1 MTTDAYKAAVSKL
14 EQIED
19 FVKGIDFDYEALDK
33 IKETKEELDSSLKKL
48 EDSKKEVKRLK
59 EQVEVAEQ
67 ELADAEGSFQKY
79 QAAVNVGYDDNCTLA
94 LRDRFK
100 VELEE
105 IKEGWVEVCQA
116 LESAEQAVTDLT
128 AEVGE
133 WRSELADL
141 EEDFEPHPQ
150 DLDTPEENFDAACNM
165 VLCTEY
171 RSGWSTD
178 KEDMGAA
185 EVRLTL
191 AIGGPSIYLTAD
203 YDDGEVSNPKL
214 TCVWWGDRAE
224 ITEKQDVMVRFL
236 EYVNV

>member
-14 EQIED
+14 EQIESI
-19 FVKGIDFDYEALDK
+19 VKGIDFDYEELNK
-33 IKETKEELDSSLKKL
+33 LKETEEELASSLEKL

-59 EQVEVAEQ
+59 EQVELAEQ
-67 ELADAEGSFQKY
+67 ELADVEGNFQKY
-79 QAAVNVGYDDNCTLA
+79 QSAVDAGYDDKETLA
-94 LRDRFK
+94 LRGNYK
-100 VELEE
+100 VDLEE
-105 IKEGWVEVCQA
+105 AKVGWAEVCQE
-116 LESAEQAVTDLT
+116 LENAKQAVTELT

-133 WRSELADL
+133 WRSELAKL
-141 EEDFEPHPQ
+141 EEDFEPHPL
-150 DLDTPEENFDAACNM
+150 DLDTPDENFGAACNM

-178 KEDMGAA
+178 KEVLDVT

-203 YDDGEVSNPKL
+203 YDDGEISNPKL
-214 TCVWWGDRAE
+214 TCVWWGDHAE
-224 ITEKQDVMVRFL
+224 ITEKQDVMVRFM

>member
-19 FVKGIDFDYEALDK
+19 FVKGIDFDYEELNK

-67 ELADAEGSFQKY
+67 EFADVEGKFQKY
-79 QAAVNVGYDDNCTLA
+79 QAAVDAGYDDNCTLA
-94 LRDRFK
+94 LRDNYK
-100 VELEE
+100 VDLEE
-105 IKEGWVEVCQA
+105 IKEGWVGACQE
-116 LESAEQAVTDLT
+116 LENAKQAVTELT
-128 AEVGE
+128 VEVGE
-133 WRSELADL
+133 WRSELAKL
-141 EEDFEPHPQ
+141 EEDFEPHPL
-150 DLDTPEENFDAACNM
+150 DLDTSDENFDEACNM

-171 RSGWSTD
+171 RSGWSSDREGMVVT
-178 KEDMGAA
+178 

-191 AIGGPSIYLTAD
+191 AVGGPSIYLTAD

-224 ITEKQDVMVRFL
+224 ITEKQDVMVRVM

>member
-1 MTTDAYKAAVSKL
+1 MTTDAYKAAASKL

-67 ELADAEGSFQKY
+67 ELADVEGNFQKY
-79 QAAVNVGYDDNCTLA
+79 QAAVDAGYDDNCTLA
-94 LRDRFK
+94 LRDNYK
-100 VELEE
+100 VDLEE
-105 IKEGWVEVCQA
+105 IKEGWAETCQA
-116 LESAEQAVTDLT
+116 LEQAQQAGADLT

-133 WRSELADL
+133 WRYELADL

-150 DLDTPEENFDAACNM
+150 DLDTPEENFDEACNM
-165 VLCTEY
+165 VLCAEY

-191 AIGGPSIYLTAD
+191 AIGGPSIFLTAD
-203 YDDGEVSNPKL
+203 YDDGAVSNPKL
-214 TCVWWGDRAE
+214 TCVWWGDSAE
-224 ITEKQDVMVRFL
+224 ITEKQDVMMRFM

>member
-1 MTTDAYKAAVSKL
+1 MTTDAYKAAISKL

-48 EDSKKEVKRLK
+48 EDSKKEVKQLK
-59 EQVEVAEQ
+59 NEIEVAEQ
-67 ELADAEGSFQKY
+67 ELADAEGKFQKY
-79 QAAVNVGYDDNCTLA
+79 QAAVDAGYDDKETLT
-94 LRDRFK
+94 LRDNYK
-100 VELEE
+100 TDLEE
-105 IKEGWVEVCQA
+105 IKEDWAGTCQE
-116 LESAEQAVTDLT
+116 LESATQALADIT

-133 WRSELADL
+133 WRSELAAL

-150 DLDTPEENFDAACNM
+150 DLDTPEENFNEACNM

-171 RSGWSTD
+171 RSGWSSD
-178 KEDMGAA
+178 REDMVVT

-191 AIGGPSIYLTAD
+191 AIGGPNIYLTAD
-203 YDDGEVSNPKL
+203 YDDDEVSNPRL
-214 TCVWWGDRAE
+214 TCVWWGDSAE
-224 ITEKQDVMVRFL
+224 ITEKQDVMVRFM

>member
-1 MTTDAYKAAVSKL
+1 MTTDAYKAAISKL

-19 FVKGIDFDYEALDK
+19 FVKGIDFDYDELNKINEA
-33 IKETKEELDSSLKKL
+33 KEELESSIKRLD
-48 EDSKKEVKRLK
+48 EARKEVKRLK
-59 EQVEVAEQ
+59 NQVEDSEQ
-67 ELADAEGSFQKY
+67 ELADAEGKFQKY

-105 IKEGWVEVCQA
+105 IKEGWVEVQR
-116 LESAEQAVTDLT
+116 EHEQAVQVVADLMV
-128 AEVGE
+128 EVGE
-133 WRSELADL
+133 WRSELAKL

-150 DLDTPEENFDAACNM
+150 DLNTPEENFDAACNM

-178 KEDMGAA
+178 KEVLDAA

-191 AIGGPSIYLTAD
+191 AVGGPSIYLTAE

-214 TCVWWGDRAE
+214 TCVWWGDSAE
-224 ITEKQDVMVRFL
+224 ITEKQDVMVRFM
-236 EYVNV
+236 EYVQV

>member
-1 MTTDAYKAAVSKL
+1 MTTDAYKAAISKL

-19 FVKGIDFDYEALDK
+19 FVKGIDFDYDELNKINEA
-33 IKETKEELDSSLKKL
+33 KEELESSIKKL
-48 EDSKKEVKRLK
+48 DAARKEVKQLK
-59 EQVEVAEQ
+59 NQIEGSEQ
-67 ELADAEGSFQKY
+67 ELADAEGNFQKY

-94 LRDRFK
+94 LRDK
-100 VELEE
+100 YKYELEE
-105 IKEGWVEVCQA
+105 IKEGWVEVQR
-116 LESAEQAVTDLT
+116 EHEQAVQAVADLVT
-128 AEVGE
+128 EVGE
-133 WRSELADL
+133 WRSELAKL

-150 DLDTPEENFDAACNM
+150 DLSTPEENFNEACNM

-178 KEDMGAA
+178 KEDLDAA

-191 AIGGPSIYLTAD
+191 AVGGPSIYLTAE

-214 TCVWWGDRAE
+214 TCVWWGDSAE
-224 ITEKQDVMVRFL
+224 IAEKQDVMVRFM